1 MAAVQTQINTTNQ
14 EATTRRNNVHSGGI
28 SGSSLSLWVGDLN
41 PDVTEPHLWEIFNV
55 IGSVSGVRVCR
66 DSQTRRSL
74 GYAYVNFNRS
84 EDAKTALEKKNFTQI
99 MGRECRIMWCNRNP
113 SLRNSGKGNIF
124 IKNLAKSITNR
135 ILYKT
140 FLEYGPIMSC
150 KVATDQKGESRGYG
164 FVHFEREEH
173 AQRALAEKD
182 GKEINGSP
190 VSIKPFKS
198 KKDRGIKPGAFT
210 NCYVKNLPE
219 NTDEKEIKA
228 IFEKH
233 GEVTSI
239 YLAVDKEG
247 KQRGFGFVNM
257 ISTEAADAAVK
268 ALNDFKFNGK
278 NLYVGPHMKREQR
291 QRMLQMRYEKVK
303 ADLAKKSDGCNLYI
317 KNLPDDVRDPKLRE
331 MFLPF
336 GSIVSAKVM
345 MDGENSR
352 NFGFVCFENPEEAT
366 AALTSMN
373 RRPVNGKP
381 LYVALAERRE
391 TRLAKMEAKYNR
403 KQMYAAAQG
412 GGPMMPYPHM
422 IPGGNFMYPH
432 PQMVPRRWAGVAP
445 PMMRGPAMYNMM
457 LAQQGGAAGGQ
468 GRGMGGG
475 RGRARG
481 GRGKGGKGQ
490 GRGGAAGGAQGGV
503 QGGKQDG
510 AGGFKY
516 TANARNQRGGP
527 GMARGGMPQGAGGAA
542 AAAAGGSV
550 MMTSPGGAGGAGG
563 PSAVV
568 GPNGASAAQA
578 AGTPQI
584 PQQMVQ
590 QQQQPPQ
597 GGGAVQ
603 GGAAPPM
610 LSPQELA
617 RLPEKEASNQIGEQL
632 YPMIE
637 QYEPEKAG
645 KITGMLLEMDNQELL
660 HLMEDQNSL
669 VAKINEALE
678 VLSQNPDGE

>member
-490 GRGGAAGGAQGGV
+490 GRGGA
-503 QGGKQDG
+503 
-510 AGGFKY
+510 
-516 TANARNQRGGP
+516 
-527 GMARGGMPQGAGGAA
+527 
-542 AAAAGGSV
+542 
-550 MMTSPGGAGGAGG
+550 GGAGG

>member
-14 EATTRRNNVHSGGI
+14 EATTRRNAHSGN
-28 SGSSLSLWVGDLN
+28 SLSLYVGDLN
-41 PDVTEPHLWEIFNV
+41 PDVTEPHLWEIFSV

-124 IKNLAKSITNR
+124 VKNLAKSITNR
-135 ILYKT
+135 ILYET

-150 KVATDQKGESRGYG
+150 KVATDEKGESRGYG
-164 FVHFEREEH
+164 FVHYEREEH
-173 AQRALAEKD
+173 AQLATAAKD
-182 GKEINGSP
+182 GKAINGTA

-219 NTDEKEIKA
+219 NVDEKEITSL
-228 IFEKH
+228 FEKH

-239 YLAVDKEG
+239 FLAVDKEG
-247 KQRGFGFVNM
+247 KQKGFGFVNM

-268 ALNDFKFNGK
+268 ALNDCKFKGK
-278 NLYVGPHMKREQR
+278 TLFVGPAMKRDQR
-291 QRMLQMRYEKVK
+291 QRMLRMRYEKVK

-317 KNLPDDVRDPKLRE
+317 KNLPDNVRDPKLAE
-331 MFLPF
+331 MFNPF

-345 MDGENSR
+345 MDGEKSR
-352 NFGFVCFENPEEAT
+352 NFGFVCFSNPEEAT

-373 RRPVNGKP
+373 RRPINGKP

-391 TRLAKMEAKYNR
+391 TRLAKMEAKYSR
-403 KQMYAAAQG
+403 KQMYAAAAQGGG
-412 GGPMMPYPHM
+412 GGPMMPYPQM
-422 IPGGNFMYPH
+422 IPGNFMYPH
-432 PQMVPRRWAGVAP
+432 PQMVPRRWPGVAAP
-445 PMMRGPAMYNMM
+445 PMMRGPAAMYNMM
-457 LAQQGGAAGGQ
+457 LAQQGAAGAAQ

-475 RGRARG
+475 RGRGR
-481 GRGKGGKGQ
+481 GRGKGKGQ
-490 GRGGAAGGAQGGV
+490 GRGGGGGAQGGV
-503 QGGKQDG
+503 QGGSSKQDG
-510 AGGFKY
+510 GGAGAFKY
-516 TANARNQRGGP
+516 TANARNQRNSQMGGGGGGGPAMVRGP
-527 GMARGGMPQGAGGAA
+527 GMPQAGAAGGAVMMGGAPAAAGVGASGAAPAPVVQAA
-542 AAAAGGSV
+542 AAAA
-550 MMTSPGGAGGAGG
+550 P
-563 PSAVV
+563 PQQ
-568 GPNGASAAQA
+568 QA
-578 AGTPQI
+578 A
-584 PQQMVQ
+584 QQMVQ
-590 QQQQPPQ
+590 QASAQ
-597 GGGAVQ
+597 GAVS
-603 GGAAPPM
+603 APPM

-617 RLPEKEASNQIGEQL
+617 RLPEKEANNQIGEQL

-645 KITGMLLEMDNQELL
+645 KITGMLLEMDNEELL

-669 VAKINEALE
+669 VAKINEALD
-678 VLSQNPDGE
+678 VLRQNPDGP